1 LLGFYLPLVNSPAFI
16 VLSARTG
23 SDFGLNATFTGIEH
37 VIPADGFT
45 LDLWGVPA
53 ESKYDS
59 ERCTSRTGGF
69 FGVGEC
75 ATHGPSNAELK
86 PFLDSPTTCQGPLSS
101 SIEVLYYSEKVVT
114 EEDPWPT
121 STGCD
126 QLSFNPSLYAQPTTT
141 ATDAPSGLEVDLR
154 VPQLQSPTAPSP
166 SEIRATTVTLPKG
179 MAINPNAADG
189 KTSCSD
195 SQARLGTEKEAQCP
209 ESSKIGTISLTST
222 ALPAPIP
229 GAIYLGDPRPGDRY
243 RLILTA
249 NGFATH
255 VKLIGSV
262 KPDPETGQL
271 VVSFQNLPQS
281 PFSEFTLHFF
291 GSERGLLRT
300 PTQCGTYPVTSTFTP
315 WDEVLSEQTSTQYF
329 TLNRGPDG
337 GACPGPTR
345 PFTPG
350 FKAGVTDA
358 TGGVHSPF
366 FVDLTRPEGDQTLTA
381 LNVSTPPG
389 FSATLRG
396 VSYCSDSALATVAQ
410 PSYAGLGEL
419 ASPSCPAASQIGTA
433 SAGVGAGTHPLYL
446 PGKVY
451 LAGPYKGAP
460 LSLAVITPAVTGP
473 YDLGNVV
480 VRVALHIDP
489 TSARIT
495 AVSDPIPQIIQGVPL
510 ELRSILIYL
519 DRKGFT
525 LNPTNCSPF
534 AVGAEAFGDQGAVAT
549 PGEGFQVANCGAL
562 SFAPKFGL
570 RFSGSTKRTGNPALA
585 ANISYPSGS
594 GYANIAST
602 QVTLPNSELIDNAH
616 LQAPCTLKQFAQKA
630 CPPSTEIGFAK
641 AETPL
646 LDQPLQGPVYLRNGP
661 HQLPDIVA
669 ALSGQIGE
677 IDLVGR
683 VDSVKTRLRATFESV
698 PDAPISHFTL
708 RLDGGHKGLIESTE
722 GLCANPQRATVRM
735 VGQNGRV
742 IEANRKIQLP
752 CGKKSTK
759 HRARRHEAKRVR

>member
-1 LLGFYLPLVNSPAFI
+1 M
-16 VLSARTG
+16 
-23 SDFGLNATFTGIEH
+23 
-37 VIPADGFT
+37 
-45 LDLWGVPA
+45 
-53 ESKYDS
+53 
-59 ERCTSRTGGF
+59 
-69 FGVGEC
+69 
-75 ATHGPSNAELK
+75 
-86 PFLDSPTTCQGPLSS
+86 
-101 SIEVLYYSEKVVT
+101 VT
-114 EEDPWPT
+114 EEDDWPT

-126 QLSFNPSLYAQPTTT
+126 QLSFNPSLYAQPTTD
-141 ATDAPSGLEVDLR
+141 ATDSPSGLEVDLT

-195 SQARLGTEKEAQCP
+195 SQARLGTELEAECP
-209 ESSKIGTISLTST
+209 ESAKIGTVSLTST
-222 ALPAPIP
+222 ALPGPIP
-229 GAIYLGDPRPGDRY
+229 GAIYLGDPQPGDRY

-281 PFSEFTLHFF
+281 PFSEFNLHFF

-329 TLNRGPDG
+329 TLDRGPNG
-337 GACPGPTR
+337 GDCPGSTR
-345 PFTPG
+345 PFAPS

-358 TGGVHSPF
+358 TGGAHSPF
-366 FVDLTRPEGDQTLTA
+366 FVDLTRPDGDQALAA

-389 FSATLRG
+389 FSATLSG
-396 VSYCSDSALATVAQ
+396 IPYCSDSALAAAAQ
-410 PSYAGLGEL
+410 PSYSGLGEI
-419 ASPSCPAASQIGTA
+419 ANPSCPAASQIGTA
-433 SAGVGAGTHPLYL
+433 AVGVGAGTHPLYL

-460 LSLAVITPAVTGP
+460 LSLAVITPAVSGP

-480 VRVALHIDP
+480 VRVALRIDP
-489 TSARIT
+489 TTAQIT
-495 AVSDPIPQIIQGVPL
+495 AVSDPIPQILRAIPL
-510 ELRSILIYL
+510 ELRSILINL
-519 DRKGFT
+519 DRKDFT

-534 AVGAEAFGDQGAVAT
+534 AVNSEDFGDQGAVAR

-562 SFAPKFGL
+562 PFAPKFAL
-570 RFSGSTKRTGNPALA
+570 RFSGSTKRTGNPAVT
-585 ANISYPSGS
+585 ANITYPSGP

-602 QVTLPNSELIDNAH
+602 QVTLPDSELIDNAH

-630 CPPSTEIGFAK
+630 CPPSTVIGFAK
-641 AETPL
+641 ADTPL
-646 LDQPLQGPVYLRNGP
+646 LDQPLEGPVYLRNGP
-661 HQLPDIVA
+661 HRLPDIVA

-683 VDSVKTRLRATFESV
+683 VDSVKTRLRTTFETV

-708 RLDGGHKGLIESTE
+708 SLDGGSKGLIESTE
-722 GLCANPQRATVRM
+722 SLCANPQRASR
-735 VGQNGRV
+735 QDGRP
-742 IEANRKIQLP
+742 ERQGHQ
-752 CGKKSTK
+752 GKAEDPAPLRRR
-759 HRARRHEAKRVR
+759 RARSTGPGATGQRSGLADAASRGRIFSSPSSPRSR